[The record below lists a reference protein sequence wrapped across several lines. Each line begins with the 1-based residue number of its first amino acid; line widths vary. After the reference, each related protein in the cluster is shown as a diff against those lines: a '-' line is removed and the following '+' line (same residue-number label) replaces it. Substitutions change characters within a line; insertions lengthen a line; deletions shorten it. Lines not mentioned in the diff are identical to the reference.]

1 MFENKDSSAQNLN
14 NNQSQLSA
22 SNQGPSKGALT
33 GQTKDIDVHVM
44 PGKFLP
50 QTPHKEGDTKKKAS
64 LVVILLVI
72 FLVALIGGGIWFI
85 TTQQNT
91 DNEPVNQQVVANE
104 NSNTNEN
111 NNENS
116 NENSNTNENNNE
128 NTNTS
133 STAASDDD
141 NDGLTQEEEIV
152 FGTKADDDDTD
163 KDGFRDGQEIAN
175 LYDPLVPR
183 QSLKDSGLVTQY
195 VNSSFDYSLLIPRSW
210 LANDTQDDGSQ
221 VAILSDSEVG
231 DSILVQVTPN
241 TDSQSVTEWRDLDYP
256 TTIFENYTLG
266 GQPALLSDNG
276 LFVLMTTVENK
287 YIIFYR
293 RASSDD
299 IYYPT
304 VFEMII
310 NSFSLEKIPNTII
323 NDES

>member
-1 MFENKDSSAQNLN
+1 M
-14 NNQSQLSA
+14 
-22 SNQGPSKGALT
+22 
-33 GQTKDIDVHVM
+33 
-44 PGKFLP
+44 
-50 QTPHKEGDTKKKAS
+50 
-64 LVVILLVI
+64 
-72 FLVALIGGGIWFI
+72 
-85 TTQQNT
+85 
-91 DNEPVNQQVVANE
+91 
-104 NSNTNEN
+104 
-111 NNENS
+111 
-116 NENSNTNENNNE
+116 
-128 NTNTS
+128 
-133 STAASDDD
+133 
-141 NDGLTQEEEIV
+141 TQEEEIV